1 MTSRPHIVGSDAERE
16 VVADTTAPRQ
26 TTSDARE
33 NSWTA
38 LSVDA
43 NGTEWRHLLE
53 ATDHMVF
60 HEPTWARVTERG
72 FGAESCAVV
81 FARDGVVRGGL
92 LGFAFR
98 TLWAKLLYVSFPYGG
113 VIGDAPSGADL
124 SRILRDVARRLG
136 VSRIR
141 ITDCP
146 GLLATEIEGVDRV
159 ELRTHLL
166 DLSCGDYE
174 VLWSGFKSRIRRDVR
189 KAERAGVTVSHGTD
203 AGHLSAFYSLYLA
216 SMKRNAAL
224 AKYSPELVNAMVEEL
239 GPTDRC
245 AVLLARREGE
255 PIAGILVVDSASMSH
270 YLMGGSTTAG
280 LAHCPNDL
288 LLHTAIRR
296 AVDKRLGAFDFLPSG
311 SDDPALEQFK
321 AKWGATPQPLFV
333 HTVTTHPYRMACWD
347 AAYHLASSPTGSALV
362 RAIRRR

>member
-1 MTSRPHIVGSDAERE
+1 M
-16 VVADTTAPRQ
+16 VADTTAPGHSR
-26 TTSDARE
+26 SDARGYP
-33 NSWTA
+33 WTA
-38 LSVDA
+38 HSVDA
-43 NGTEWRHLLE
+43 NGTEWRELLE

-60 HEPTWARVTERG
+60 HEPAWARVTERG

-81 FARDGVVRGGL
+81 FVRDGVVRGGL
-92 LGFAFR
+92 LGFTFR

-113 VIGDAPSGADL
+113 VIGDAPSGAELTRLLGD
-124 SRILRDVARRLG
+124 IARRLG

-146 GLLATEIEGVDRV
+146 RLPAAEFAGFDRV

-189 KAERAGVTVSHGTD
+189 KAERAGVTVSQGSD
-203 AGHLSAFYSLYLA
+203 AGHLSAFYALYLE

-224 AKYSPELVNAMVEEL
+224 AKYAQELVNAMVEEL
-239 GPTDRC
+239 GPADRC

-255 PIAGILVVDSASMSH
+255 PIAGILVVDSSNMSH

-296 AVDKRLGAFDFLPSG
+296 AVDKRLEAFDFLPSG
-311 SDDPALEQFK
+311 NDDPALEQFK
-321 AKWGATPQPLFV
+321 AKWGATPLPLFV
-333 HTVTTHPYRMACWD
+333 HTATTHPYRMACWD
-347 AAYHLASSPTGSALV
+347 AAYGLASSRIGSALV